1 MSVLAGYN
9 TVSRHD
15 LSLTHSGAYMAQP
28 AFDTLR
34 ALAIASQALGF
45 ITIITL
51 ETVMGDAA
59 RPWQGWTLA
68 AMVIAALWIAVV
80 RLYRRNKARKAWHAR
95 QVRDEED
102 G

>member
-1 MSVLAGYN
+1 MS
-9 TVSRHD
+9 R
-15 LSLTHSGAYMAQP
+15 P

-45 ITIITL
+45 LLILTL

-68 AMVIAALWIAVV
+68 AMVAFALGIALV
-80 RLYRRNKARKAWHAR
+80 RLYRRNKARKAMAR
-95 QVRDEED
+95 QHGEE
-102 G
+102 

>member
-1 MSVLAGYN
+1 MS
-9 TVSRHD
+9 R
-15 LSLTHSGAYMAQP
+15 P

-45 ITIITL
+45 ILILTL

-68 AMVIAALWIAVV
+68 AMIVFALGIALV
-80 RLYRRNKARKAWHAR
+80 RLYRRNKARKALAR
-95 QVRDEED
+95 QRGEE
-102 G
+102 

>member
-1 MSVLAGYN
+1 
-9 TVSRHD
+9 
-15 LSLTHSGAYMAQP
+15 MAKP

-45 ITIITL
+45 ILIITL

-68 AMVIAALWIAVV
+68 AMVVAALWIALV
-80 RLYRRNKARKAWHAR
+80 RLYRRNRARKAHSRR
-95 QVRDEED
+95 QAAGGETDED
-102 G
+102 DD

>member
-1 MSVLAGYN
+1 
-9 TVSRHD
+9 
-15 LSLTHSGAYMAQP
+15 MAKP

-45 ITIITL
+45 ILIITL

-68 AMVIAALWIAVV
+68 AMVVAALWIA
-80 RLYRRNKARKAWHAR
+80 W
-95 QVRDEED
+95 
-102 G
+102 